1 MMYKT
6 FILLMGTISFLVFI
20 GLTIYLWLMFLGV
33 VSDINHELVFEL
45 NMASGLWTIFV
56 VNSIR

>member
-1 MMYKT
+1 
-6 FILLMGTISFLVFI
+6 MGTISFLVFI